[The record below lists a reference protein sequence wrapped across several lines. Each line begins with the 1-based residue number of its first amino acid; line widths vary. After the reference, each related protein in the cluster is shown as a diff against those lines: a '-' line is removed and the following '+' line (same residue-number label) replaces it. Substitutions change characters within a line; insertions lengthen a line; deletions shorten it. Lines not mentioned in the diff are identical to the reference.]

1 MASIVGTPLAVNDG
15 TSYTAEAGSN
25 RVVAVIVGVEE
36 VNSVTFAPTFGGV
49 AFVTPANGFIEGSDR
64 SYGYVGYILEANIP
78 VGSQAFALNPS
89 AAVDETHGT
98 IYTLQDVNQSSPV
111 TAFQADSPAATT
123 RTLNI
128 TGVADGVAV
137 AIFEHEAT
145 SVITADGDWTTQ
157 SLNVGTAHKVY
168 SASKTTTAG
177 ADTFDPSTAV
187 SVDGILI
194 AGVFNNVA
202 AGGLSIPVAQN
213 HHLRH

>member
-36 VNSVTFAPTFGGV
+36 VLAVTFAPTFGGV
-49 AFVTPANGFIEGSDR
+49 AFETPTDGFVDGDR
-64 SYGYVGYILEANIP
+64 SYGYVGFIREANIP
-78 VGSQAFALNPS
+78 AGAQTFALNPS
-89 AAVDETHGT
+89 GAVDETHGT
-98 IYTLQDVNQSSPV
+98 IYTFQDVNQTTPC
-111 TAFQADSPAATT
+111 TAFQLISLAATT
-123 RTLNI
+123 RTLDI
-128 TGVADGVAV
+128 TGVADGVAI
-137 AIFEHEAT
+137 ALFEHETT
-145 SVITADGDWTTQ
+145 SSITGDGDWTTQ

-168 SASKTTTAG
+168 SASKVTTAG